1 MLLLNVEGWEPRDL
15 DLSNSGAP
23 TTTDRAGLPV
33 RLTDHGVGRH
43 YVVDGLDMHDINGAD
58 FKDPDPSGGIL
69 FSVTGSAV
77 PTRFDGVRIE
87 DSTVRRVDRTGIG
100 TSSTWGRRPEHPNG
114 PGTSW
119 EAITGLRIQRNEVH
133 DVGGDGIVVQT
144 AKGALVE
151 HNRVD
156 GFNVRSAGGPAVR
169 LPLPGGTGR
178 SAAASGLAR
187 DRRGPA
193 GRRRG
198 RPRLLREP
206 DPHAAERGSGPG
218 QAGPGAGRGGRA
230 WGGRV
235 VTPGAVVPPG
245 GRGRSCGRGVHP
257 DSRGCTLAGRPLVR
271 PGGGRVMR
279 SVRVYSRK
287 TRASS
292 SDSAATAPGPVNG
305 ATRAPR

>member
-1 MLLLNVEGWEPRDL
+1 M
-15 DLSNSGAP
+15 
-23 TTTDRAGLPV
+23 PV

-43 YVVDGLDMHDINGAD
+43 YVVDGLDVHDVSGAD
-58 FKDPDPSGGIL
+58 FKDPDPIGGIL

-87 DSTVRRVDRTGIG
+87 GSTVRRVDRTGIG

-156 GFNVRSAGGPAVR
+156 GFNMRSAGGPSVR

-218 QAGPGAGRGGRA
+218 QAWPGAGRGGR
-230 WGGRV
+230 GMGRE
-235 VTPGAVVPPG
+235 GRNA
-245 GRGRSCGRGVHP
+245 RGRSCGRGVHR